1 MTRIRFSFSR
11 KSQLKH
17 ISHLDMV
24 RLFHRALRRS
34 GLPLAY
40 SKGYNPHPRFNLAA
54 PLPLETTAEEEFGEI
69 FFEEE
74 VSQERF
80 LKGLGPQL
88 PDGLEL
94 TGAFRVDLK
103 APALPALVKAALYWA
118 QPVTGTQAEVE
129 PEAIREALR
138 KIISQKEIIATR
150 PGKKQKKRR
159 INVRP
164 FIIDLELNIAAGRTP
179 AVKMLLK
186 VGSEGGV
193 SPGFVIHRLEE
204 EMEKGLPEGTY
215 WCLHRERL
223 YLEEDE
229 VLRPLSEGM

>member
-1 MTRIRFSFSR
+1 MTRIRFSFGR
-11 KSQLKH
+11 KTQLKH

-54 PLPLETTAEEEFGEI
+54 PLPLAATAEEEYGEV

-74 VSQERF
+74 VSPERF
-80 LKGLGPQL
+80 LKVLDPQL
-88 PDGLEL
+88 PAGLEL
-94 TGAFRVDLK
+94 TGASRVDLK
-103 APALPALVKAALYWA
+103 DPALPALVKAALYRA

-129 PEAIREALR
+129 PEAIREALG
-138 KIISQKEIIATR
+138 KIISQTEIIATR
-150 PGKKQKKRR
+150 SGKKKKKTC

-164 FIIDLELNIAAGRTP
+164 FIINLALDIAAGRAP
-179 AVKMLLK
+179 AVKMLLQ
-186 VGSEGGV
+186 VGSAGGV
-193 SPGFVIHRLEE
+193 SPGFVINRLED
-204 EMEKGLPEGTY
+204 EMENSLPEVAY

-223 YLEEDE
+223 YLEEQE
-229 VLRPLSEGM
+229 VLQSLTEGM